1 MKKGFKFHWAWM
13 VFLATAIM
21 NAYYAC
27 SYSQVSQFMAPVLEK
42 YPDISRTAF
51 SLVFS
56 IHALS
61 SAVYLTF
68 FGKVN
73 KLIGS
78 ENVPIIGGLGLVCG
92 FLIYSTAQNIVVFYI
107 GAFLTGLCA
116 AFFSSAITITLF
128 NKWFAKGQATLLAVS
143 MTIGA
148 LVGTLGS
155 RWVGGLISGNG
166 YVSALRTIAI
176 GMLIVTI
183 VVRALLRLDP
193 AKLGIKPCWSD
204 EKAAEA
210 TKETKAAV
218 EADGVTMKEAMKT
231 YNFYAI
237 MGVFL
242 LFGLCFYATYQNLNV
257 YMRDLG
263 FDTTLIGTIF
273 GLVFLIN
280 AITMIPGGLV
290 ADFLGCRLTML
301 VLIVIFIAALAI
313 MAFTVPTSGLM
324 IAVCVMMGL
333 AFMFPKVLSGAMVLS
348 AFGKKDSAS
357 FVGVIQSM
365 ICIGAFIGSPIL
377 NFVYDKTGSYRGA
390 FIAMMVLMVICAVLG
405 FTGIKKVQAK

>member
-13 VFLATAIM
+13 IFLATAIM

-68 FGKVN
+68 FGKIN

-143 MTIGA
+143 MTIG
-148 LVGTLGS
+148 
-155 RWVGGLISGNG
+155 
-166 YVSALRTIAI
+166 SALRTIAI
-176 GMLIVTI
+176 GMLIVTVI
-183 VVRALLRLDP
+183 VRALLRLDP

-210 TKETKAAV
+210 VKDTKAAV
-218 EADGVTMKEAMKT
+218 EVEGVTMKEAMKT

-357 FVGVIQSM
+357 FVGLIQSM

-377 NFVYDKTGSYRGA
+377 NFVYDKTGSYSGA